1 MPVRSD
7 LLWPAVVALLAIITA
22 LLAAPAGVVGVL
34 VLVCLAASAERL
46 TRRRPRRTLDHL
58 VVGFAGVV
66 GVLVVVSAALAASP
80 VGLSTRTLGVSLGA
94 VALAGLA
101 ASARRQPQPAR
112 MVTTGHLAEGLRVLP
127 WIAASLVVVGAAFSS
142 SSASADQA
150 GRPGSASSLSAGS
163 SSGNMSGTA
172 AGMSGAISGSSSFS
186 SSESSTSP
194 GRSIS
199 MALGQTSGS
208 DVEVLVMS
216 AVANGPLELRV
227 ELGSTE
233 ISYPVFYVQ
242 PDTTATTRVQL
253 PPTGR
258 YVIRLVSADRGE
270 TLASLVVTR

>member
-1 MPVRSD
+1 MPVRAD
-7 LLWPAVVALLAIITA
+7 LLWPAVVALLAIVTA
-22 LLAAPAGVVGVL
+22 LLGAPAGVVGVL

-58 VVGFAGVV
+58 VLGFAGVV
-66 GVLVVVSAALAASP
+66 AVLVVVSAALAASS

-101 ASARRQPQPAR
+101 ASAGRQPQPAR
-112 MVTTGHLAEGLRVLP
+112 MVTTGHVAEGLRVLP

-150 GRPGSASSLSAGS
+150 GRPGSASPPSAGS
-163 SSGNMSGTA
+163 SSGIMSGTA
-172 AGMSGAISGSSSFS
+172 TGMSGAT
-186 SSESSTSP
+186 SESSTSP

-208 DVEVLVMS
+208 DVEVLVTS

-242 PDTTATTRVQL
+242 PGTTAKARVQL

-258 YVIRLVSADRGE
+258 YVIRLVTADRGE
-270 TLASLVVTR
+270 PMASLVVTR